1 MTRFDLY
8 SDDIYEPE
16 EFKKKLMIVYE
27 HLDGSNSIL
36 EIAEKLNVTFKYV
49 FDYCEKMKANNLIKE
64 INNV

>member
-1 MTRFDLY
+1 M
-8 SDDIYEPE
+8 IYMSQRNL
-16 EFKKKLMIVYE
+16 KKLMIVYE